1 MEDILN
7 LLYRGELH
15 PEEDYR
21 PVMLE
26 LIEARKEFMEYR
38 NAMFAEF
45 DEQTR
50 EKVQDLLDK
59 RTFVSAYEME
69 DAYVQGMRMGAK
81 MLSALLKDQKEE

>member
-15 PEEDYR
+15 PEEDYC
-21 PVMLE
+21 PMTPE